1 MRKEIYLLETRV
13 RWWKTKKTPSGKKIR
28 EKKSR
33 EKVIEIIT
41 TEKDGDVM
49 SKDQHIMN
57 KIRNKLGLSIDAK
70 VDIVIIENTKEQS
83 LGMSNDIY

>member
-1 MRKEIYLLETRV
+1 M

-41 TEKDGDVM
+41 TEKDGDAM

>member
-83 LGMSNDIY
+83 LGMSNDVY

>member
-1 MRKEIYLLETRV
+1 V

-83 LGMSNDIY
+83 LGMSNDVY

>member
-1 MRKEIYLLETRV
+1 V

-41 TEKDGDVM
+41 TEKDGDTM

-83 LGMSNDIY
+83 LGMSNDVY